1 MKKSEKGAQTKT
13 IHVVQLSQ
21 VTDHKEQCAATFCQ
35 REERITLLAR
45 HKNMNWVDKTYIHL
59 IKKIYRGNIGSL
71 FFYGLELEEVAMVF
85 KTHNL

>member
-1 MKKSEKGAQTKT
+1 MRLLYLLSFQGPLKKSEKGTQTKP

-35 REERITLLAR
+35 WEERITLLAR

-59 IKKIYRGNIGSL
+59 IKKI
-71 FFYGLELEEVAMVF
+71 
-85 KTHNL
+85 